1 MDPAEGAETMTNQSR
16 RDEMILVSKSGIS
29 VIPKGWYGSG
39 DIHDTCFDS
48 LNTPPSGFDGAVMIE
63 IRNLLIQ
70 RNKRDVLRVDAL
82 DIKRGET
89 LAIVGPNGAGKSTL
103 LLALAHLLPTA
114 RGEIAFNGKPL
125 QQWDELEYRRKIS
138 FVFQSPLLLDMTVEQ
153 NIALGLKFRGVS
165 KEETHERVGRRIK
178 QLGIEA
184 LSKRRASQLSGGEA
198 QRVSLARAF
207 VLEPELLL
215 LDEPFA
221 ALDPPTRKKLI
232 DDLSALLAEDQRMAV
247 FVTHNL
253 NEAAQFSQRIAVIVD
268 GAVRQVG
275 TAKQIKSKPADETV
289 KAFLQEL
296 SQ

>member
-1 MDPAEGAETMTNQSR
+1 
-16 RDEMILVSKSGIS
+16 
-29 VIPKGWYGSG
+29 
-39 DIHDTCFDS
+39 
-48 LNTPPSGFDGAVMIE
+48 MIE

-165 KEETHERVGRRIK
+165 KEETHERVSRRIK
-178 QLGIEA
+178 QLGIES

-289 KAFLQEL
+289 QAFLQEL